1 MRAILN
7 YGHTIGHAIETV
19 TGYTAYLHGE
29 AVAIGMNIEA
39 ELSVLLGYLNDSDA
53 YRIKAILTLYGL
65 PSELPSGMNAES
77 MLSEMKIDK
86 KALAGEMRFVLPDKI
101 GSVKIKKVSADKVS
115 ELLR

>member
-19 TGYTAYLHGE
+19 TGHTAYLHGE

-39 ELSVLLGYLNDSDA
+39 ELSALLGYLNDSDA